1 MEFSITDLLDYDSS
15 VAWIVHHIHAGQL
28 KCPRCHQ
35 PVTQARLFRRTRRS
49 DLTVYRCT
57 VCGATDNWYSNT
69 VFQQAHLTPMQVVPL
84 LRGFSEA
91 DLVRAASPALT

>member
-1 MEFSITDLLDYDSS
+1 
-15 VAWIVHHIHAGQL
+15 
-28 KCPRCHQ
+28 
-35 PVTQARLFRRTRRS
+35 
-49 DLTVYRCT
+49 VYRCT